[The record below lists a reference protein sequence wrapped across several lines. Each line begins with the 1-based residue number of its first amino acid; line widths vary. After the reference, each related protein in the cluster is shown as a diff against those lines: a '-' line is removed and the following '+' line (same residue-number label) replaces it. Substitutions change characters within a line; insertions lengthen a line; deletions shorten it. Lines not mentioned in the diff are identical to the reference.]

1 MPYELIITPSGHLA
15 LVEPSSAS
23 EVATELAKPI
33 VDAFAASPSRGLLHL
48 ATNEL
53 QSRLPPA
60 LDYARSF
67 ARTYLTRLC
76 QTQGHEAT
84 KDLPPTP
91 PPPPA
96 ELATWILQAPPMT
109 GLEYLRDEAL
119 ADWWTDL
126 DTLVRDEIRQHAGGA
141 QAYLSEKNPLWRF
154 VGRVTLHLAENK
166 RDEDYPFAFLAT
178 YVSRLSAQGRV
189 QHEPLGRALQQY
201 AGARNRQALLS
212 LLVPLQRAA
221 ERSALVKELVD
232 SGDVYHPLAWSP
244 REAYRFLQDIPIFE
258 ESGLIVRVP
267 DWWKPHHP
275 SRAIVNVR
283 IDGKRGSKLG
293 ANALLDFSVGVALDG
308 EPLSESELQELLAS
322 VDGLVRLKG
331 KWVEIDREK
340 LAEALEHWQQIE
352 HQVQRNGLSFFEGM
366 RLLAGASLDRD
377 VSATVPEPTREWTGL
392 TLGPGL
398 EGTLDRLRSPDARQ
412 IPSPSELRAELRP
425 YQRSGLSWLHFLT
438 QLGLGAC
445 LADDMGLGKTIQVIA
460 LLLALKGTSTP
471 TRSVS
476 EAATPTRS
484 VSEGRIA
491 NPSYSVSEAATQAPS
506 ASAGT
511 SSLLVVPA
519 SLIANWK
526 AEIERFAPSLTY
538 RIAHPSEAPSNKE
551 DLSAAD
557 IEDCDLVI
565 TTYGMLTR
573 QQWLRE
579 RNWRLAILDEAQ
591 AIKNAGTRQARSAK
605 ELRAVSRIALTG
617 TPVENRLSD
626 LWSLF
631 DFLNPGLLGNARA
644 FASFVKKMQAAPQ
657 PSYQPLRTLVGPY
670 ILRRLKTD
678 KRVIADLPDKTEVK
692 AFCGL
697 SRQQAG
703 LYEQEVRN
711 LQDKLETVE
720 GVQRRGLVLAQLM
733 RLKQIC
739 NHPAQMLGSGDYDA
753 KHSGKFQRLAQLC
766 EELAQ
771 RQEKALVFTQFREM
785 AEPLAQFLEGVF
797 GRPGLVL
804 HGGVAV
810 AKRRELVE
818 SFQRENGPPFFVLS
832 VKAGGTGL
840 NLTAASQVIHFD
852 RWWNPAV
859 EDQAT
864 DRAFRIGQKRNVL
877 VHKFVCRGTVEER
890 IDALIAEKTDLVR
903 DVVEGGERLL
913 TEMDNDELLQF
924 VALDVHKAMES

>member
-1 MPYELIITPSGHLA
+1 MPQELIITPSGHLV
-15 LVEPSSAS
+15 LVEESTNEA
-23 EVATELAKPI
+23 ATELAKPI
-33 VDAFAASPSRGLLHL
+33 VNAFAESPSRGLLHL
-48 ATNEL
+48 ATREL
-53 QSRLPPA
+53 QTRLPPP
-60 LDYARSF
+60 LEYVRSF
-67 ARTYLTRLC
+67 ACTYLTQLC
-76 QTQGHEAT
+76 QIQGHEAT
-84 KDLPPTP
+84 KDLPAI
-91 PPPPA
+91 PPPA
-96 ELATWILQAPPMT
+96 AEELATWILQAPPMT
-109 GLEYLRDEAL
+109 GLEYLRDEVL
-119 ADWWTDL
+119 AGWWTDL
-126 DTLVRDEIRQHAGGA
+126 DALVRAEIHKHPGGA
-141 QAYLSEKNPLWRF
+141 QAYLREKNPLWRF
-154 VGRVTLHLAENK
+154 VGRVMLHLAENK
-166 RDEDYPFAFLAT
+166 RDMENPFAFLAT
-178 YVSRLSAQGRV
+178 YVSRLSAQGQV
-189 QHEPLGRALQQY
+189 QYEPLGRALKQY
-201 AGARNRQALLS
+201 AGAGNRQALLS

-221 ERSALVKELVD
+221 ERSPLIKELVD
-232 SGDVYHPLAWSP
+232 TGDVYHALAWSP
-244 REAYRFLQDIPIFE
+244 REAYRFLKDIPIFE

-267 DWWKPHHP
+267 DWWKPQHP
-275 SRAIVNVR
+275 ARAIVEVR
-283 IDGKRGSKLG
+283 IDGRRGSRLG
-293 ANALLDFSVGVALDG
+293 VDALLDFSVGVALDG
-308 EPLSESELQELLAS
+308 ELLSEAEIQELLAS
-322 VDGLVRLKG
+322 VGGLVRLKG

-340 LAEALEHWQQIE
+340 LAEALAQWQTVE
-352 HQVQRNGLSFFEGM
+352 RRARTSGLSFFEGM

-377 VSATVPEPTREWTGL
+377 VSAALPETTREWTGL
-392 TLGPGL
+392 TAGPGL
-398 EGTLDRLRSPDARQ
+398 MAILDRLKSPESRQ
-412 IPSPSELRAELRP
+412 IASPPGLHAELRP
-425 YQRSGLSWLHFLT
+425 YQLNGLSWLHFLT

-460 LLLALKGTSTP
+460 LLLALKQERESPLTP
-471 TRSVS
+471 
-476 EAATPTRS
+476 
-484 VSEGRIA
+484 
-491 NPSYSVSEAATQAPS
+491 NPSPPKRGRGEQDSSPLTP
-506 ASAGT
+506 
-511 SSLLVVPA
+511 SLLVVPA

-538 RIAHPSEAPSNKE
+538 RIAHPSEAPSGKE
-551 DLSAAD
+551 ELSAAD

-591 AIKNAGTRQARSAK
+591 AIKNAGTQQARAAK
-605 ELRAVSRIALTG
+605 QLPASCRIALTG

-631 DFLNPGLLGNARA
+631 DFLNPGLLGNAKA
-644 FASFVKKMQAAPQ
+644 FANFVKQMQASAK

-697 SRQQAG
+697 SRQQAA
-703 LYEQEVRN
+703 LYEETVRD
-711 LQDKLETVE
+711 LADKLETTD
-720 GVQRRGLVLAQLM
+720 GIQRRGLVLAQLM

-739 NHPAQMLGSGDYDA
+739 NHPAQMLGHGDYDA
-753 KHSGKFQRLAQLC
+753 QHSGKFQRLAELC

-785 AEPLAQFLEGVF
+785 AEPLARFLEKVF
-797 GRPGLVL
+797 GRAGLVL
-804 HGGVAV
+804 HGGTTVG
-810 AKRRELVE
+810 KRRDLVE

-832 VKAGGTGL
+832 IKAGGTGL

-890 IDALIAEKTDLVR
+890 IDDLIAGKVDLVR

-913 TEMDNDELLQF
+913 TEMANDELLQF
-924 VALDVHKAMES
+924 VALDVHKAVES

>member
-1 MPYELIITPSGHLA
+1 MPHELIIAPSGRLA
-15 LVEPSSAS
+15 LVETSSA
-23 EVATELAKPI
+23 ERAAELSRPL
-33 VDAFAASPSRGLLHL
+33 VDAFAKSPSRGLLHL
-48 ATNEL
+48 ATGEL
-53 QSRLPPA
+53 QARLPPP
-60 LDYARSF
+60 LDFVRSF
-67 ARTYLTRLC
+67 ARTFLTRLC
-76 QTQGHEAT
+76 QTQAHEE
-84 KDLPPTP
+84 KELPPTP
-91 PPPPA
+91 PPSSE
-96 ELATWILQAPPMT
+96 ELAAWVLQAPPMT
-109 GLEYLRDEAL
+109 GLEYLREEAL
-119 ADWWTDL
+119 AGWWTDL
-126 DTLVRDEIRQHAGGA
+126 DALVRDEMRHHAGGA

-166 RDEDYPFAFLAT
+166 SDPQNPFAFLAT
-178 YVSRLSAQGRV
+178 YVSRLSDQGRL

-201 AGARNRQALLS
+201 AGARNRPALLS
-212 LLVPLQRAA
+212 LLVPLKRAA
-221 ERSALVKELVD
+221 ERSTLIKELVD
-232 SGDVYHPLAWSP
+232 SGDVYHALAWSP
-244 REAYRFLQDIPIFE
+244 REAHRFLQDVPLFE

-283 IDGKRGSKLG
+283 IDGRRGSKLG
-293 ANALLDFSVGVALDG
+293 VDALLDFSVGVALDG
-308 EPLSESELQELLAS
+308 ETVSEDELRELLAS

-340 LAEALEHWQQIE
+340 LAEALEHWQTIQ
-352 HQVQRNGLSFFEGM
+352 HRVRKDGLTFFEGM
-366 RLLAGASLDRD
+366 RLLAGASLERD
-377 VSATVPEPTREWTGL
+377 ASASVPETTREWTGL
-392 TLGPGL
+392 TAGPVL
-398 EGTLDRLRSPDARQ
+398 EATLDRLKSPDARQ
-412 IPSPSELRAELRP
+412 IPSPPGLRAELRP

-460 LLLALKGTSTP
+460 LLLTLKRERESGDKA
-471 TRSVS
+471 R
-476 EAATPTRS
+476 EKAAPC
-484 VSEGRIA
+484 
-491 NPSYSVSEAATQAPS
+491 
-506 ASAGT
+506 
-511 SSLLVVPA
+511 LLVVPA

-526 AEIERFAPSLTY
+526 AEIERFAPSLTWA
-538 RIAHPSEAPSNKE
+538 IAHPSEAPASKE
-551 DLSAAD
+551 ELTAAD
-557 IEDCDLVI
+557 VEGRDLVI

-579 RNWRLAILDEAQ
+579 RSWHLAILDEAQ
-591 AIKNAGTRQARSAK
+591 AIKNAGTRQSRAAR
-605 ELRAVSRIALTG
+605 ELRAAGRIALTG

-631 DFLNPGLLGNARA
+631 DFLNPGLLGSARA
-644 FASFVKKMQAAPQ
+644 FAGFIKKMDAAPQ
-657 PSYQPLRTLVGPY
+657 PSYRPLRALVGPY

-692 AFCGL
+692 AYCGL

-703 LYEQEVRN
+703 LYEQAVRD
-711 LQDKLETVE
+711 LADKLESTE
-720 GVQRRGLVLAQLM
+720 GMQRRGLVLAQLM

-739 NHPAQMLGSGDYDA
+739 NHPAQMLGTGDYDPR
-753 KHSGKFQRLAQLC
+753 HSGKFQRLAQLA

-771 RQEKALVFTQFREM
+771 RQEKVLVFTQFREI
-785 AEPLAQFLEGVF
+785 AEPLSFFLEGVF
-797 GRPGLVL
+797 GRPGLLL
-804 HGGVAV
+804 HGGIAV

-890 IDALIAEKTDLVR
+890 IDALIAEKTNLVR

-913 TEMDNDELLQF
+913 TEMDNRELLDF
-924 VALDVHKAMES
+924 VALDVHKALES